1 MADKI
6 VESVVGKYQ
15 QRSEVGQK
23 KYGVGLE
30 RDDLNFI
37 QWLTHLQEE
46 LMDATLY
53 LEKLKTELEQ
63 SPSFPEGHIITKE
76 SWDNAEKVT
85 LNGFIYVKFTDLK
98 IYK

>member
-6 VESVVGKYQ
+6 VESVLEKYQ

-23 KYGVGLE
+23 KYGVTLE

-53 LEKLKTELEQ
+53 VEKLKTELEQ
-63 SPSFPEGHIITKE
+63 SLSFPEGHIITKE

-85 LNGFIYVKFTDLK
+85 LNGFVYVKFTDLK

>member
-6 VESVVGKYQ
+6 VESVLEKYQ

-23 KYGVGLE
+23 KYGVTLE

-53 LEKLKTELEQ
+53 VEKLKTELEQ

-85 LNGFIYVKFTDLK
+85 LNGFVYVKFTDLK